1 MVKMRSL
8 LKKDTVFLWTP
19 EIQAEFD
26 RAKQILTSPMM
37 VKPFDPALR
46 TGLLTDAARLYGL
59 GYILLQWKQG
69 EEEKT
74 RIIQCGSFALT
85 PAQRNYSTI
94 ELEFLAIVRAIHK
107 CKFYLHGLEV
117 FKVITDHKPL
127 LGIMSK
133 GSEELDNNRLARL
146 REKVGQYNF
155 EIEWTAGKYHY
166 AADALSRFPIF
177 DAYEDDFEAV
187 LVKTIRSDPRVA
199 VLGEAGAQDDDYLA
213 ILAAVRND
221 AAVEKLPASHPAR
234 ELKSIWAEIAI
245 ISTPKGDVLSYNER
259 LIPPRAS
266 RASALAQLH
275 STHQGLVKTRLAAQS
290 SYFWPGIS
298 NDVKTT
304 VEGCQICQKFK
315 PSQPAEKLNSVI
327 QEVSEPME
335 LVSVDIYELK
345 GKNYLVLADAYS
357 GFVAVEELRRI
368 TSSEVIKAIEK
379 FCRIPGYPTRIR
391 SDNGRQFVS
400 QECKEF
406 YISRGIVH
414 ETSSPEFPSSNGHAE
429 SAVKTAKSLH
439 KKCLETG
446 EDFQR
451 ALAELRRQPRQ
462 DGLVPGD
469 LFLRRKVR
477 GEAPRNPSS
486 EIIEKTSEQI
496 DEQKRKTTR
505 VNESRSEL
513 KKLQIGEKVRVQN
526 TKSKIWEKLAIVI
539 AIEDNG
545 RSYVLEDCSDKHAY
559 RRNRIYLRPV
569 PAAGSAVPAGKPVPP
584 APESAVPVRLAPE
597 PPVPARHAPP
607 ESAIPARLAPEPPVP
622 ARHAPPLSYAE
633 AARPKC
639 SVSTTG
645 PAPRRSERLRKTR
658 EI

>member
-1 MVKMRSL
+1 MGCSASQDWWNKVSDAVIIEFQQFSVKIVDDILVWADNLEQLQERMAKILRKCQEIGITISKKKLQIGSEVKFAGFIVSAEGVKPDPDKVKCLKEFPVPTDVTSLRSFIGLANQLGSFLPDLSQSMVKMRSL

-94 ELEFLAIVRAIHK
+94 ELAFLAVVRAIHK

-221 AAVEKLPASHPAR
+221 AAVEKLPASHPAK
-234 ELKSIWAEIAI
+234 ELKSIWPEIAN

-406 YISRGIVH
+406 YLSRGIVH
-414 ETSSPEFPSSNGHAE
+414 ETSSPEFQSSNGHPE
-429 SAVKTAKSLH
+429 
-439 KKCLETG
+439 
-446 EDFQR
+446 
-451 ALAELRRQPRQ
+451 RQ
-462 DGLVPGD
+462 
-469 LFLRRKVR
+469 
-477 GEAPRNPSS
+477 NPF
-486 EIIEKTSEQI
+486 K
-496 DEQKRKTTR
+496 
-505 VNESRSEL
+505 
-513 KKLQIGEKVRVQN
+513 
-526 TKSKIWEKLAIVI
+526 
-539 AIEDNG
+539 NG
-545 RSYVLEDCSDKHAY
+545 A
-559 RRNRIYLRPV
+559 
-569 PAAGSAVPAGKPVPP
+569 
-584 APESAVPVRLAPE
+584 
-597 PPVPARHAPP
+597 
-607 ESAIPARLAPEPPVP
+607 
-622 ARHAPPLSYAE
+622 
-633 AARPKC
+633 
-639 SVSTTG
+639 
-645 PAPRRSERLRKTR
+645 
-658 EI
+658 